1 MEVYPACAGIDLR
14 RASAGRRDNSVYPAC
29 AGIDPARSS
38 SSSIFL
44 RLPRMRGDRPLFGQ
58 RARPPSW
65 FTPHA
70 RGSTFASPFCNFFL
84 SVYPHARGSTSEGS
98 PFPPRLRFTPHARD
112 RPCHCARRLLFLVFT
127 PHARIDLGLSPTVL
141 ATTVYPACA
150 DRPSNSSSVLLKKF
164 TLHAR
169 GSTA

>member
-84 SVYPHARGSTSEGS
+84 SVYPACAGIDQRGFS
-98 PFPPRLRFTPHARD
+98 PSHPDYGLPRMRGD

-127 PHARIDLGLSPTVL
+127 PHARGSTCGLSPTVL

-150 DRPSNSSSVLLKKF
+150 GIDLPIRLASC
-164 TLHAR
+164 
-169 GSTA
+169 